1 METIR
6 VLQVDAFADEPLAG
20 NPAGV
25 VPDADGLT
33 DDQMGAIA
41 AEMAVSETAFLSSSD
56 EADRRIR
63 YFTPSKEVDLCG
75 HATIAAYTHLHEE
88 GLEAGTTTLEANV
101 GVLEIEV
108 EPDGTVWMEQDRPTV
123 REVEVDYD
131 RLAEGLG
138 VDRGALEAMA
148 ADLPLAV
155 ASTGLAF
162 LLVPVAYL
170 SDLGGME
177 PDMAAIE
184 SLCGE
189 VDATGIYAF
198 TFDTLEADSTAHG
211 RMFAPAAGVP
221 EDPVTGTASGALG
234 AYLRRFG
241 ALETAEGET
250 TETGGETLCLEQGHY
265 VDRPGYVRVRTDG
278 AVRIGGRGVTALEGT
293 LVVPEADGDDILEA

>member
-25 VPDADGLT
+25 VPNADGLT
-33 DDQMGAIA
+33 DEQMGAIA

-63 YFTPSKEVDLCG
+63 YFTPSQEVDLCG

-88 GLEAGTTTLEANV
+88 GLEAGTTTLETNAGIV
-101 GVLEIEV
+101 AVEV

-123 REVEVDYD
+123 RESEVDYD
-131 RLAEGLG
+131 RVTEALG
-138 VDRGALEAMA
+138 VDRSALEAVG

-155 ASTGLAF
+155 VSSGLSF
-162 LLVPVAYL
+162 LIVPVAYL
-170 SDLGGME
+170 SDLGGMD

-184 SLCGE
+184 SLCVAVE
-189 VDATGIYAF
+189 ATGIYAF

-211 RMFAPAAGVP
+211 RMFAPAVGVP

-234 AYLRRFG
+234 AYLERFG
-241 ALETAEGET
+241 ALERPGEET
-250 TETGGETLCLEQGHY
+250 TETGGGAIGLEQGHY
-265 VDRPGYVRVRTDG
+265 VDRPGYVRVQTAG
-278 AVRIGGRGVTALEGT
+278 TIRIGGRGVTALEGT
-293 LVVPEADGDDILEA
+293 LVVPETDEDDILEA

>member
-6 VLQVDAFADEPLAG
+6 VLQVDAFTDEPLAG

-25 VPDADGLT
+25 VPDAGGLT

-63 YFTPSKEVDLCG
+63 YFTPTREVALCG
-75 HATIAAYTHLHEE
+75 HATIAAYTHLSEE
-88 GLEAGTTTLEANV
+88 GLEAGTSTLETNA
-101 GVLEIEV
+101 GVFEVEV

-123 REVEVDYD
+123 REVDVDSD
-131 RLAEGLG
+131 RLAEALD
-138 VDRGALEAMA
+138 VDPGALEAMA
-148 ADLPLAV
+148 TDLPPAV

-170 SDLGGME
+170 SDIGGME

-189 VDATGIYAF
+189 VDATGVYAF

-221 EDPVTGTASGALG
+221 EDPATGTASGGLG
-234 AYLRRFG
+234 AYLRHFG
-241 ALETAEGET
+241 ALENTGGKPG
-250 TETGGETLCLEQGHY
+250 ETGGETLRLEQGHY
-265 VDRPGYVRVRTDG
+265 VGRPGYVRVRTDG
-278 AVRIGGRGVTALEGT
+278 TVRIGGRGVTALEGT
-293 LVVPEADGDDILEA
+293 LAVPETDGDDILEA